1 MRILL
6 PSLRPAAWLAFLGA
20 PLIGCASK
28 APPSAAAAPAFYT
41 APDSVMRALPF
52 SEAVQ
57 VGSLL
62 FASGQIG
69 VLPGT
74 TILAPGGITPESKQ
88 ALDNIQAILKRHGA
102 SLKDVVKC
110 TIFLADIKEWGA
122 FNEVYRQY
130 FSAPYPARS
139 AFGTNGLAFNARVEV
154 ECVAVVPAAGR

>member
-1 MRILL
+1 MRLHCVRRGWVGL
-6 PSLRPAAWLAFLGA
+6 GVVLAVSISA
-20 PLIGCASK
+20 CAK
-28 APPSAAAAPAFYT
+28 NAPPDAVAPKFFT
-41 APDSVMRALPF
+41 APDSTMRALPF

-74 TILAPGGITPESKQ
+74 TTLASGGITPEAKQ
-88 ALDNIQAILKRHGA
+88 AIENIQAILKRHGA
-102 SLKDVVKC
+102 TLRDVVKC
-110 TIFLADIKEWGA
+110 TVFLADIKEWPA

-139 AFGTNGLAFNARVEV
+139 ALAANGLAFNARVEV
-154 ECVAVVPAAGR
+154 ECIAMVRPAS